1 MKKIT
6 CFFKLIFLCLKNQ
19 YLVDVYT
26 RGMLVYLNI
35 LNFFLTHCSQLLNN
49 NRINMFYSQRVV
61 TVFCQFI
68 LLSNF
73 FVTMAALIRF
83 IPIIHYLIVNQITI
97 MCKIFFTMVV
107 FICFF
112 LSVYFLMSFPI
123 TILTKKNHNGFT
135 SSVFHHCVCSG
146 APRTLFLNKPIIT
159 MAAFLRFTLECIH
172 MWFIRFF
179 LSQ

>member
-1 MKKIT
+1 MRV
-6 CFFKLIFLCLKNQ
+6 FFNNFFLCLKNQ

-26 RGMLVYLNI
+26 REMLVYLNI

-49 NRINMFYSQRVV
+49 NRINMYYSQRVV
-61 TVFCQFI
+61 IFFCQFI
-68 LLSNF
+68 LLSKF

-112 LSVYFLMSFPI
+112 LSVYFLMSYPI
-123 TILTKKNHNGFT
+123 TILTKK
-135 SSVFHHCVCSG
+135 
-146 APRTLFLNKPIIT
+146 IT
-159 MAAFLRFTLECIH
+159 MASLVQF
-172 MWFIRFF
+172 FIIVYALVLPELSFWINQ
-179 LSQ
+179 LSQWLHFYGLSPVYIHICDL